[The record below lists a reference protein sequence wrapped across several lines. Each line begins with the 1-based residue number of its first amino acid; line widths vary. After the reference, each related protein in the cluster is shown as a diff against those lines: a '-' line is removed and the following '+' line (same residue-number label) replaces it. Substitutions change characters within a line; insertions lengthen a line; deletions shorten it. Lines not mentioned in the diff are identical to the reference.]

1 MLVLI
6 LLVIGF
12 LITDG
17 ALGAQIIGAF
27 DLAQY
32 LFLIVAA
39 VVSLLGVIVLA
50 GSVWKGSELTKNKLV
65 GGLLGGGLGS
75 IIVVIMLMFSY
86 TQVWLSYFII
96 DNVDPAATEL
106 AMLSSD
112 VKIAIAASIII
123 SLMGTITSKMKGN

>member
-39 VVSLLGVIVLA
+39 VVSLLSVVILA
-50 GSVWKGSELTKNKLV
+50 GSVWKGSELTENKLI

-96 DNVDPAATEL
+96 DNIDPSTTEL

-123 SLMGTITSKMKGN
+123 ALMGTITTKMKGN